1 MTNPIEALNS
11 FQEALLEGKILL
23 QPGDLYPDLYLTHDE
38 PVPGKFR
45 FTYLRLENTKITA
58 LVNFA
63 PCAPIQGIPSVQ
75 IGYAVPEEYRKQGR
89 AKEAVRMAIAEMK
102 NGFQRAGVKTFYIE
116 AIIAVD
122 NISSQIVAEKTMSE
136 TRESMVDE
144 ISGVP
149 AFRYLL
155 KID

>member
-1 MTNPIEALNS
+1 MTDPIDALNS
-11 FQEALLEGKILL
+11 FQEALLDGKIVL
-23 QPGDLYPDLYLTHDE
+23 QRGDLYPDIYLTRDE
-38 PVPGKFR
+38 PILGKFR

-63 PCAPIQGIPSVQ
+63 PCAPIQRIPSVQ

-102 NGFQRAGVKTFYIE
+102 NGFQRAGVKTFFIE
-116 AIIAVD
+116 AIIGAD
-122 NISSQIVAEKTMSE
+122 NISSQIVAAKTISE
-136 TRESMVDE
+136 TRESIVDE